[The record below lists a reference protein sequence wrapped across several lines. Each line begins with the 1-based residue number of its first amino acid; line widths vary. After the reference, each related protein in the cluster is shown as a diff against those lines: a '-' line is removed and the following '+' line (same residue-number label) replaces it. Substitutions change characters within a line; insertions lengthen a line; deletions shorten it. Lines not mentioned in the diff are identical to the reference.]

1 MSYLIN
7 LHNCHP
13 GPIAGDFRLRDA
25 SINETR
31 DGRQYLRIFLEDMSG
46 SLPAYIWQE
55 EIYRR
60 FYLPN
65 LSLVRIEGQ
74 SRYYGNLLR
83 VDLHAITPLD
93 YKQPGDVV
101 RLISRSIC
109 PLPELLPELQAAISR
124 ITLSSLR
131 NFVEAILAD
140 DSIAFAFVSAPASLN
155 HHHNYPGG
163 LLRHSLECFQMVERQ
178 QGFTRESHEL
188 GLISSLFHDIGKV
201 LTLTHEME
209 RTSLGFSIDHDKL
222 TLEVLSPYLANLEQ
236 NWPAGAQELRYL
248 LTWKVKRPVP
258 RYNMADLVACSD
270 RLSAGLD
277 MEKKRA

>member
-1 MSYLIN
+1 VNSL
-7 LHNCHP
+7 
-13 GPIAGDFRLRDA
+13 LRD
-25 SINETR
+25 R
-31 DGRQYLRIFLEDMSG
+31 DLI
-46 SLPAYIWQE
+46 
-55 EIYRR
+55 
-60 FYLPN
+60 
-65 LSLVRIEGQ
+65 
-74 SRYYGNLLR
+74 
-83 VDLHAITPLD
+83 
-93 YKQPGDVV
+93 V

-201 LTLTHEME
+201 LALTHEME